1 VTLRIQ
7 GHGRLVADPELK
19 TVGSSRQVANMRI
32 AAHNKKGKDGKSEA
46 LFIDVEAWEDL
57 GVNCAAE
64 LRKGDTVVVVGRLQE
79 DQWVG
84 KEGDDRKKSKIA
96 ADDVAKAVS
105 RWPEDRPAVKTEPA
119 EDLW

>member
-1 VTLRIQ
+1 MTLRIQ

-64 LRKGDTVVVVGRLQE
+64 LRKGDTLVVVGRLQE
-79 DQWVG
+79 DSWTN
-84 KEGDDRKKSKIA
+84 KEGEGRKKSKIT

-105 RWPEDRPAVKTEPA
+105 RWPEDQPAGKPEPV
-119 EDLW
+119 EDAW